1 MSVAKQLYEL
11 QEVDLELE
19 SNEQTLRQVMSQLGE
34 SQTVAKVRSQLASQS
49 QRLEE
54 LKHEQHSLEWEID
67 DITTKLATLEEE
79 LYSGR
84 IKSPK
89 ELANLQ
95 HEASGLKVRRGEL
108 EDKTLEIM
116 EQVEM
121 ATASVASTSGQLK
134 TLEAEWQSQQQKLAT
149 DIEQLKSGLAS
160 LKHKRGLMSARVD
173 AKVVESYDE
182 LRKQKGT
189 AVAKVEQGVCQ
200 GCRISLSNAEL
211 QRVRSGSL
219 MQCSS
224 CGRILFL
231 A

>member
-19 SNEQTLRQVMSQLGE
+19 SSEQTLQQVMSQLGE

-54 LKHEQHSLEWEID
+54 LKRQQHSLEWEID
-67 DITTKLATLEEE
+67 DIGTKLATLEEE
-79 LYSGR
+79 LYSGQ
-84 IKSPK
+84 IKNPK

-116 EQVEM
+116 EQVETV
-121 ATASVASTSGQLK
+121 TASVASTSGQLK

-149 DIEQLKSGLAS
+149 DVERLETTLAD
-160 LKHKRGLMSARVD
+160 LKHRRELMSAQVD
-173 AKVVESYDE
+173 VKVVESYDE

>member
-160 LKHKRGLMSARVD
+160 LKHKRGLMSAQVD

>member
-19 SNEQTLRQVMSQLGE
+19 ANEQALKQAVSQLGE
-34 SQTVAKVRSQLASQS
+34 SQAVLGARSQLTSER

-54 LKHEQHSLEWEID
+54 LTKQQHSLEWEID
-67 DITTKLATLEEE
+67 DIGDKLLALEKE

-84 IKSPK
+84 IRNPK
-89 ELANLQ
+89 ELTNLQ
-95 HEASGLKVRRGEL
+95 HETTGLKVKRSEL
-108 EDKTLEIM
+108 EDTALEIM
-116 EQVEM
+116 EQAEGSAARVN
-121 ATASVASTSGQLK
+121 TLK
-134 TLEAEWQSQQQKLAT
+134 SELEQLEAEWQSQQRKLTA
-149 DIEQLKSGLAS
+149 DMEQLNAKLSDLRHRRE
-160 LKHKRGLMSARVD
+160 LLSAEVD
-173 AKVVESYDE
+173 PQVVESYDE
-182 LRKQKGT
+182 LRKLRGT

-211 QRVRSGSL
+211 QRARSGSL
-219 MQCSS
+219 MHCSS

>member
-19 SNEQTLRQVMSQLGE
+19 SNEQALQQVMSQLGE

-54 LKHEQHSLEWEID
+54 LKHTQHSLEWEID
-67 DITTKLATLEEE
+67 DIGTKLATLEEE

-84 IKSPK
+84 IKNPK

-95 HEASGLKVRRGEL
+95 HEVSGLKVKRGEL

-121 ATASVASTSGQLK
+121 ATASVVGTSGQLK

-149 DIEQLKSGLAS
+149 DIERLETTLAD
-160 LKHKRGLMSARVD
+160 LKHKRELMSAQVD
-173 AKVVESYDE
+173 VKVVESYDE
-182 LRKQKGT
+182 IRKQKGT

>member
-1 MSVAKQLYEL
+1 MSVAKQLYGL

-19 SNEQTLRQVMSQLGE
+19 SSEQTLQQVMSQLGE
-34 SQTVAKVRSQLASQS
+34 SQTVVKVRSQLASQS

-67 DITTKLATLEEE
+67 DIGTKLAALEEE

-84 IKSPK
+84 IKNPK

-95 HEASGLKVRRGEL
+95 HEASGLKVKRGEL
-108 EDKTLEIM
+108 EDKTLEMM

-160 LKHKRGLMSARVD
+160 LKHKRELMSAQVD

>member
-19 SNEQTLRQVMSQLGE
+19 SNEQTLQQVMSQLGE
-34 SQTVAKVRSQLASQS
+34 SQAVAKVRSQLASQS

-54 LKHEQHSLEWEID
+54 LKHTQHSLEWEID
-67 DITTKLATLEEE
+67 DIGTKLATLEEE

-84 IKSPK
+84 IKNPK

-95 HEASGLKVRRGEL
+95 HEVSGLKVKRGEL

-121 ATASVASTSGQLK
+121 ATASVAGTSSQLK

-149 DIEQLKSGLAS
+149 DIERLETTLAD
-160 LKHKRGLMSARVD
+160 LKHKRELMSARVD
-173 AKVVESYDE
+173 VKVVESYDE